1 MAETFEELL
10 RRGVDAARDEQ
21 WEESEELLE
30 RALELRPGNPQAMN
44 MLGYVFWK
52 RGEPKEGEQYYR
64 ASLKVEDSDAY
75 AHKGL
80 GLCLV
85 DRGLFDE
92 GVGEIKRAID
102 LRRNWAEPYHD
113 LGVILTKAQR
123 FVEAWPLLDVAVK
136 LDPKLEG
143 QLTELLPQVKARA
156 EADAKARRKG

>member
-10 RRGVDAARDEQ
+10 RQGVDAARDEQ
-21 WEESEELLE
+21 WEGAEDLLE
-30 RALELRPGNPQAMN
+30 RALELMPGHPQAMN

-64 ASLKVEDSDAY
+64 ASLKVNDSDAY

-85 DRGLFDE
+85 DQGLVDQ
-92 GVGEIKRAID
+92 GVGEVKRAID

-113 LGVILTKAQR
+113 LGVILTKAKR
-123 FVEAWPLLDVAVK
+123 YEEAWPLLDVAVK
-136 LDPKLEG
+136 IDPNLEG
-143 QLTELLPQVKARA
+143 QLAELLPQVKARA
-156 EADAKARRKG
+156 EADAKARKKG